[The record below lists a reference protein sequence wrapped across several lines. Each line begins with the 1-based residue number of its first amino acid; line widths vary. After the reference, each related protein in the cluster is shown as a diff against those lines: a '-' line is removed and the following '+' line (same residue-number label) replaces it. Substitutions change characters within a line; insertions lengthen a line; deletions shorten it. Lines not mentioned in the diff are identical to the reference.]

1 MIKKIAFQTAL
12 GTDFDGFGAPF
23 GSQDG
28 AQNHHLGAK
37 IGPRP
42 PNLEPRWAKDLQ
54 LAAKMPPNRP
64 QDGFMGRFLN
74 FGPRLGRFLIDFE

>member
-12 GTDFDGFGAPF
+12 GTDFGGFGAPF

-28 AQNHHLGAK
+28 AQNLHLGAK

-54 LAAKMPPNRP
+54 LAAKMAPNRP
-64 QDGFMGRFLN
+64 RTASWTDFHKFWTSLGQIFDRF
-74 FGPRLGRFLIDFE
+74 